1 VIKVLSQK
9 KVEYF
14 ESLLTKLRKKI
25 LKEIDF
31 EEETIGQQQRE
42 ASGDVS
48 SYTYHMADQGTDAEN
63 REVAAFLATSEGS
76 TLADIDDAL
85 RKIYGKKGYG
95 MCESCDKPITEKRL
109 RAVPY
114 AKLCKECQSLRERG

>member
-1 VIKVLSQK
+1 MLSK
-9 KVEYF
+9 KKLDYF

-31 EEETIGQQQRE
+31 EEETIGLQQRE

-85 RKIYGKKGYG
+85 RKIYGKKEYG
-95 MCESCDKPITEKRL
+95 ICEACDKPIAEKRL
-109 RAVPY
+109 KAVPH
-114 AKLCKECQSLRERG
+114 AKLCRECQSMRERG